1 MSKKLGDIFV
11 GKIDISGLED
21 QVSITSQEIKNI
33 QEQFTNQLDKVTLSM
48 DSLTTKVDTQ
58 YNELTPLI
66 RALSETITKQNGVIT
81 GIHQEFQLSMTTLS
95 QRLNPLTNTSPP
107 QHSTTSMH
115 QSWGGTE
122 T

>member
-1 MSKKLGDIFV
+1 V

-33 QEQFTNQLDKVTLSM
+33 QEQFTSQLDKVTVSM
-48 DSLTTKVDTQ
+48 DSLTAKVDTQ
-58 YNELTPLI
+58 YNELTSLI
-66 RALSETITKQNGVIT
+66 RALSETITKQNGAIS

-95 QRLNPLTNTSPP
+95 QRLNPLTNTSTP